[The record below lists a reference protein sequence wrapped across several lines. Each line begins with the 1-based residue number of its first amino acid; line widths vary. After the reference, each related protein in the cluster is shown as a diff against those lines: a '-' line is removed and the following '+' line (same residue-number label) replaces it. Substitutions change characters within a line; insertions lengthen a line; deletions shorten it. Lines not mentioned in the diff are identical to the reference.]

1 MDAQILRLLNEHT
14 EDGLSNARLLQE
26 VSNSATPED
35 TAESPSSVTEQLG
48 SAINRLLA
56 QGTIEMLRETTTG
69 EAAGGGAGFIL
80 RLKRGSQLSNASP
93 EEQLVF
99 SIIEESQRM
108 GVWIRDI
115 RERSG
120 LNEVQLRRLLK
131 ALEQRKLVRSIK
143 AAGTTKKTYIL
154 SSLEADDTLTGGTFY
169 SDQQLDS
176 EFVQTLLHV
185 CVNWLLQ
192 RRRTAEEK
200 HPDDSFAQR
209 DASFVESDEVA
220 RYIHEKGLCRIQL
233 GVADVERQAVL
244 DIGVLDGKI
253 EKRLN
258 HTYRAIRKQQLRP
271 SPLASVPCLQCP
283 VSAECTPGLGRLISP
298 ENCEYFRLHFD
309 L

>member
-1 MDAQILRLLNEHT
+1 MEQQIVRLLGEHP
-14 EDGLSNARLLQE
+14 EEGLSNARLLQA
-26 VSNSATPED
+26 VGDDSADGTD
-35 TAESPSSVTEQLG
+35 ASSSVTEQLG
-48 SAINRLLA
+48 AAINRLLA
-56 QGTIEMLRETTTG
+56 QGTIEMLRETVPTG
-69 EAAGGGAGFIL
+69 EGAGGAGGFIL
-80 RLKRGSQLSNASP
+80 RLKRGSQLNNASP

-120 LNEVQLRRLLK
+120 LNEVQLRRVLK

-154 SSLEADDTLTGGTFY
+154 SGLEADDTLTGGTFY

-192 RRRTAEEK
+192 RRRAAEEK
-200 HPDDSFAQR
+200 HPGDPYAQR
-209 DASFVESDEVA
+209 EASFVESDEVA

-233 GVADVERQAVL
+233 GVADVESVL
-244 DIGVLDGKI
+244 DIAVLDGKI

-258 HTYRAIRKQQLRP
+258 HTYRAIRKQQLHP

-283 VSAECTPGLGRLISP
+283 VSAECTPGTGHLISP